1 MKEIL
6 KELYIQEIDQ
16 SRLDFDHD
24 PEYQAYYTQA
34 EALWK
39 GGDMPHSIHNLLDA
53 SNFLSFTHG
62 VRLGMELAGWVRAG
76 YRSAPKGPLAKGG
89 CRRRRR

>member
-1 MKEIL
+1 MEETL
-6 KELYIQEIDQ
+6 KELYIRET
-16 SRLDFDHD
+16 SRNGLDFDSD

-62 VRLGMELAGWVRAG
+62 FRLGMELSGWLRTG
-76 YRSAPKGPLAKGG
+76 
-89 CRRRRR
+89 

>member
-1 MKEIL
+1 MEEIL

-34 EALWK
+34 EALWE
-39 GGDMPHSIHNLLDA
+39 GEELPAALFHLLDT
-53 SNFLSFTHG
+53 SNFLSFAHG
-62 VRLGMELAGWVRAG
+62 FRLGAQLAGWVG
-76 YRSAPKGPLAKGG
+76 TG
-89 CRRRRR
+89 